1 MQTGYCVQSPTL
13 TSVVATCVLPGLMP
27 EQAHE
32 EADGADGAD
41 GAGEAGGADEADE
54 AGAADEAD
62 EVGTGGGGRK
72 LSIDLELIFLPAR
85 FVDTVPMRY
94 R

>member
-1 MQTGYCVQSPTL
+1 MD
-13 TSVVATCVLPGLMP
+13 
-27 EQAHE
+27 
-32 EADGADGAD
+32 EAGGADGAD
-41 GAGEAGGADEADE
+41 EAGGADEADE

-62 EVGTGGGGRK
+62 EVGTGGAGRKK

-85 FVDTVPMRY
+85 FVDTVPVRY

>member
-1 MQTGYCVQSPTL
+1 
-13 TSVVATCVLPGLMP
+13 MP
-27 EQAHE
+27 FV
-32 EADGADGAD
+32 
-41 GAGEAGGADEADE
+41 ADEADE

-62 EVGTGGGGRK
+62 EVGTGGAGRKK

-85 FVDTVPMRY
+85 FVDTVTVEPVRY